1 MTATFCMKKK
11 FLRHLSLKLHNGQ
24 DKIALLL
31 VKFNC
36 SVLSSGK
43 INCSIFSS
51 GKINCS
57 VLSSGKINC
66 SVLSSGKI
74 NCSVLSSGKTNCSVL
89 SSGKISQK
97 NLHAYLQIIHRKKFL
112 VIFK

>member
-1 MTATFCMKKK
+1 MTATFSMKKI

-43 INCSIFSS
+43 INCS
-51 GKINCS
+51 
-57 VLSSGKINC
+57 
-66 SVLSSGKI
+66 
-74 NCSVLSSGKTNCSVL
+74 VL

-97 NLHAYLQIIHRKKFL
+97 NLPAYLQIIHRKKFL